1 MKIAIVQAKPSKSS
15 INTYF
20 KPLLAVAEVDNYC
33 LTSRPDLKRILV
45 KDIDIQIDLDKY
57 DYVILVGAEPLKYF
71 SKQTSITQC
80 AGTNVRPNPK
90 RAGEYQNLL
99 AVQNPWTQIFRPEAK
114 EPFEMAMSR
123 IMDIVNG
130 VKREVIRNTLI
141 GIRSTDEAIKW
152 LTKAKS
158 VLTLSPEP
166 ILALDTETTGLYARK
181 CHPLGVSASVTHDE
195 GVYIDADCITD
206 EVVSLLQDL
215 INTPN
220 VDVVLHNLKFDWH
233 ILEYHMDISFELP
246 FQEGRLHDTML
257 EHYVLDERA
266 GTHGLKHLANKYTDM
281 GNYDEPLDTWKR
293 EYCERTGT
301 KLEDFTYDLIPWDII
316 SPYACMDT
324 IATYRLHQKF
334 KPLVYSKENLKH
346 LYTTLMIPG
355 TRFLKRVE
363 DNGFPLNVKRCKKAI
378 EVAQGNLNSAL
389 EELYTYPIVKQ
400 FEADQGAPFNYN
412 SPVQLRTLL
421 FDYCGLRPSG
431 IKTDT
436 NQDSTNAEALKQM
449 SEQSPIAMTLLTL
462 RKWSKILS
470 TYLSNF
476 IKHVDFDGRLRS
488 NFNLHVTTSGRLSS
502 SGTANF
508 QNFVRDD
515 AIVKGM
521 FSAPKG
527 YKFVMYDLVSAEVW
541 WAACLS
547 GDKALQNVFVGINN
561 DPKNS
566 ADPHSI
572 IAHMVFKPNCLAT
585 ELKKMY
591 PALRQAAKAIQF
603 SILYGSGKESMAESI
618 NEALLEDWIG
628 KGKDPALEPEWCTV
642 DKAQEY
648 IDLYFQM
655 FPQLKV
661 WVDECH
667 RQIRTRGFLISPV
680 TGRKR
685 RAFNYKSPDRSV
697 VAEEIRSVFNALI
710 QGTSSDV
717 LLWGCIEADQ
727 EIEQRGLDIQ
737 ILGLVHDS
745 VIALVPDN
753 EEYMDI
759 YDELI
764 KRHVRK
770 ARPNGTIDGA
780 PLGLEADSEEG
791 GSENYSGAKLKKQYP
806 ELFAI
811 EME

>member
-1 MKIAIVQAKPSKSS
+1 MKIAIIQEKPSKSS

-20 KPLLAVAEVDNYC
+20 RPLLNHEIHNYN
-33 LTSRPDLKRILV
+33 LTSRADLKRVLV
-45 KDIDIQIDLDKY
+45 KDIDININLEDY
-57 DYVILVGAEPLKYF
+57 DYVILVGASPLKYF
-71 SKQTSITQC
+71 SKDTSITSV
-80 AGTNVRPNPK
+80 AGTRVAPGK
-90 RAGEYQNLL
+90 RANGYTNLL
-99 AVQNPWTQIFRPEAK
+99 AIQNPWVQLFRPEAK
-114 EPFEMAMSR
+114 EPYDLALSR
-123 IMDIVNG
+123 LVDIVEG
-130 VKREVIRNTLI
+130 VERKKIKNSLI
-141 GIRSTDEAIKW
+141 GIRSTDEALKH
-152 LTKAKS
+152 LEHCKS
-158 VLTLSPEP
+158 TLMLSTDP

-181 CHPLGVSASVTHDE
+181 CHMLGVSISVTHDE
-195 GVYIDADCITD
+195 GAYLDADCVTD
-206 EVVSLLQDL
+206 EVVSKIQEL
-215 INTPN
+215 IDMPG

-233 ILEYHMDISFELP
+233 ILEYHMEISFEKP
-246 FQEGRLHDTML
+246 FEEQRLHDTML

-281 GNYDEPLDTWKR
+281 GNYDKELDDWKAD
-293 EYCERTGT
+293 YCERN
-301 KLEDFTYDLIPWDII
+301 KIKREDFTYDLIPWEII
-316 SPYACMDT
+316 CPYACMDT

-334 KPLVYSKENLKH
+334 KPLVFSKENLKH
-346 LYTTLMIPG
+346 LYQTLMIPG

-363 DNGFPLNVKRCKKAI
+363 DNGFPLNKERCKKAV
-378 EVAQGNLNSAL
+378 EVANDKLNQAL
-389 EELYTYPIVKQ
+389 KELYEFPVVHQ
-400 FEADQGAPFNYN
+400 FEQDQGEPFNYN
-412 SPVQLRTLL
+412 SPLQLRKLL
-421 FDYCGLRPSG
+421 FDYCNIRPSG
-431 IKTDT
+431 IKTAT
-436 NQDSTNAEALKQM
+436 GEDSTNADSLKQM

-470 TYLSNF
+470 TYLGNF
-476 IKHVDFDGRLRS
+476 LNYVDFDGYLRS

-521 FSAPKG
+521 FSAPPG

-547 GDKALQNVFVGINN
+547 GDKALQNVFVGINQ
-561 DPKNS
+561 DPLNS

-572 IAHMVFKPNCLAT
+572 IAHMVFKPDCLAT

-603 SILYGSGKESMAESI
+603 SILYGSGKESMSESI
-618 NEALLEDWIG
+618 NEALLEDWIN

-655 FPQLKV
+655 FPDLKI
-661 WVDECH
+661 WVDKCH
-667 RQIRTRGFLISPV
+667 NQIKTRGFLISPV

-717 LLWGCIEADQ
+717 LLWGAIEADQ
-727 EIEQRGLDIQ
+727 EIEKRGLDIR
-737 ILGLVHDS
+737 IIGLVHDS
-745 VIALVPDN
+745 VIALVPDTP
-753 EEYMDI
+753 EMLEI

-764 KRHVRK
+764 KRNVQRV
-770 ARPNGTIDGA
+770 RPNGTIEGA
-780 PLGLEADSEEG
+780 PLGLDADSEEG
-791 GSENYSGAKLKKQYP
+791 GSENYSGGKLAKQYP

-811 EME
+811 KMAA